1 MLSELLLGGLA
12 AFVFYMI
19 FFGTIFYVAGRL
31 GYLDTDEEKAIRR
44 RNKASEASMATEA

>member
-1 MLSELLLGGLA
+1 MLSELLIGGFA

-31 GYLDTDEEKAIRR
+31 GYLDTDEEKAVRL
-44 RNKASEASMATEA
+44 RNKANGASAATEA